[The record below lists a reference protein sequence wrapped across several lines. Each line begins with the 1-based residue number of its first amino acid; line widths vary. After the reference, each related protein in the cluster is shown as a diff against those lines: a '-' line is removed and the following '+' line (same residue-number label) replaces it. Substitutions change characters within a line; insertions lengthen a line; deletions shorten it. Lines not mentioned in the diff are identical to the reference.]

1 MPRNISATSST
12 PDLFRPETLT
22 SEALSSSAP
31 VTCAA
36 TPNAISSPAWV
47 DGLTLSGL
55 PAGQTIAQPGL
66 DRVPVSRFRALDSK
80 RVMPTNDTSGPL
92 FTASSPSATLQLSL
106 ESKLRMAMDAN
117 GSPEFVLTWKQWDM
131 PAGVPI
137 CALRASARRRHGSES
152 FGWPTLYAH
161 KFTSN
166 TADPAD
172 MVDSKGNPWR
182 PGQKPYDRRT
192 GKHVTTTLHD
202 FLRFYGRSDLQ
213 ESAKF
218 HGQLMGFA
226 IELIN
231 CAPLETPSSRR
242 SRPSSSAQRRVTTDY
257 KETLT

>member
-1 MPRNISATSST
+1 MQRNGSETSST
-12 PDLFRPETLT
+12 QGTSPAETLT
-22 SEALSSSAP
+22 SGQSLMCAPTISPDMSS
-31 VTCAA
+31 V
-36 TPNAISSPAWV
+36 ISSLASA
-47 DGLTLSGL
+47 DGPTPCGLLNGPTGARSGRE
-55 PAGQTIAQPGL
+55 AA
-66 DRVPVSRFRALDSK
+66 RVSRFRARDNK
-80 RVMPTNDTSGPL
+80 KDMPTNDTSGPL
-92 FTASSPSATLQLSL
+92 FTSSSPSARLQLSL
-106 ESKLRMAMDAN
+106 ESRLRTAMDVN

-137 CALRASARRRHGSES
+137 CALRASAPRTRGRES

-172 MVDSKGNPWR
+172 MVDSRGNPWR
-182 PGQKPYDRRT
+182 PGQKPHDRRT

-226 IELIN
+226 TELVN
-231 CAPLETPSSRR
+231 CAPLETPSSLKSRR
-242 SRPSSSAQRRVTTDY
+242 SSSAQPDPN
-257 KETLT
+257 